1 MKKLISILLVLA
13 FVFAFAACG
22 LTDDTQG
29 GENVEGDGYA
39 PFVDVQ
45 GVTED
50 TIYVG
55 NTAATTGDYATVGV
69 PFNAGMEAA
78 FKEYNDAGG
87 FQGKSIK
94 LVHYD
99 DGFDAAQGLTYTK
112 TLVETDNVF
121 AIVGHFG
128 TNTVGATLDYLKEKG
143 IPMVYAATGIEDL
156 YQEGATG
163 NDKVIYPVQPIY
175 NSEGRVLLARAL
187 APVEGGYGL
196 GGTKIGVIYTSDDA
210 GTGLKYGVDKQ
221 NETLKAEIVAQEVDA
236 AATDFSAAV
245 NVLKNGGCDVVIAC
259 MNQAPLATLMSS
271 MRDANYDVNVVTSYV
286 NASAVTLGALVD
298 NGSITADRTVY
309 STAWLDTSTEEG
321 MAGYMTFAAAMSAWE
336 LENGGSGSDNAL
348 NSYAM
353 AGYIAGNLFVQALTA
368 LDKAGLELNW
378 VNFNDIMEATEFQVP
393 MGGTINF
400 ANGDRLAITSL
411 ALNTISLEKDAT
423 GNYALQVVSPIM
435 SLDDVL
441 ATIK

>member
-50 TIYVG
+50 TILVG